1 MPAGPSK
8 DPGIDKEDDI
18 MTRVQRIA
26 ALLLLW
32 PLLSGAGLLVPNARA
47 ENLPVAPFEA
57 RYTVYA
63 KGMPAGESILTL
75 TEIGAGRY
83 RMRSEV
89 YPTGLAALLVSERLS
104 ERAEGEWRDGALLP
118 SHYEQQRVSSRKP
131 ATIRFDFDWQKG
143 TVRARRNDQQATLPL
158 TERIVDP
165 LSLHLLVMWDLQ
177 RNRRPEQY
185 TMVKDTEL
193 ETYRV
198 RMEGEET
205 LQTPLGSLRALRIS
219 RQKPGSRRVTTLWL
233 APRLSFLLVQ
243 VVQTKQGS
251 EDLKMVIS
259 SVSGAAYR

>member
-104 ERAEGEWRDGALLP
+104 ERAEGNNSA
-118 SHYEQQRVSSRKP
+118 SAAASRPPFVLISIGKKARCGP
-131 ATIRFDFDWQKG
+131 AAMT
-143 TVRARRNDQQATLPL
+143 
-158 TERIVDP
+158 
-165 LSLHLLVMWDLQ
+165 S
-177 RNRRPEQY
+177 RRPC
-185 TMVKDTEL
+185 
-193 ETYRV
+193 
-198 RMEGEET
+198 
-205 LQTPLGSLRALRIS
+205 P
-219 RQKPGSRRVTTLWL
+219 
-233 APRLSFLLVQ
+233 
-243 VVQTKQGS
+243 
-251 EDLKMVIS
+251 
-259 SVSGAAYR
+259 